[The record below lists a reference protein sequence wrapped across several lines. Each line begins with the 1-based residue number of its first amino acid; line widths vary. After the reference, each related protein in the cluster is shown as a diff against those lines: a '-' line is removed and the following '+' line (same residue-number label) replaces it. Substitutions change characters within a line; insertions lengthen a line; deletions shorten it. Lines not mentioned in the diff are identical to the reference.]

1 MIQRMLLF
9 VSVSKMMDREAWRA
23 AGHGVAKSR
32 TCLSDWTELNED
44 DGHVTQGFCSYPDNV
59 NVRLPQQSSMHTHTH
74 AQTHVDTYT
83 YTGENKRYWL
93 CMIATSTF
101 LKDVGVLAKYRAPNL
116 RLVEPR
122 GKVWPGTVGK
132 EVILIPRSFR
142 EFYLHMKYW
151 KLTVCQANKT
161 ICVRLDSKSYFSK
174 IKTNHKL
181 LCLLSSSTFE

>member
-1 MIQRMLLF
+1 MLLF
-9 VSVSKMMDREAWRA
+9 VSVPKMMDREAWCA
-23 AGHGVAKSR
+23 AVHGVAKSQTR
-32 TCLSDWTELNED
+32 LSDWTELNED
-44 DGHVTQGFCSYPDNV
+44 DGHVTQGFCSYPDSV

-74 AQTHVDTYT
+74 RHTWTCTSAQGKIKDTD
-83 YTGENKRYWL
+83 

-101 LKDVGVLAKYRAPNL
+101 LKDVGVLVKYRAPNL

-122 GKVWPGTVGK
+122 GKVLPGTVGK

-161 ICVRLDSKSYFSK
+161 ICVRLDSKLYFSK

-181 LCLLSSSTFE
+181 ISVLSSSTFE